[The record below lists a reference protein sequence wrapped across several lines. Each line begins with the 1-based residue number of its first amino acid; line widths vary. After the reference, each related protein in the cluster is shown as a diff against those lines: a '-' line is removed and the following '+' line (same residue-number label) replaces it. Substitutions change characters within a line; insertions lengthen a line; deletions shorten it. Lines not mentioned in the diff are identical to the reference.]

1 MRGLIFIALAGF
13 AAQLVDGG
21 IGMGFGVTSTT
32 LLLGL
37 AGCGAAQAS
46 AVAHVAALGT
56 TAVSGFSHWRFG
68 NVDWSVVARLGFPGA
83 LAGFVGAMFLS
94 NLPLDKAQ
102 PITAVVLVA
111 IGANLVWRF
120 SQGRTKRKLAKKAE
134 YSTPFLGFLG
144 AVGGLVDS
152 TGGGGWGPV
161 TTSTLLGVG
170 RQQPRYI
177 VGTVSAS
184 EFLVAAGASAGFVV
198 GLWEEIVSHTAAVV
212 ALLIGGSIAA
222 PIAAWLISRINPV
235 ALGGLV
241 GSAIIALNIRYL
253 LPLDT
258 VWPVQLAIMVVGIA
272 LTVHGVRRY
281 RTRMRVESL
290 QRAAG
295 ARTESRTEPVAAES
309 AAREPAGAD
318 PDATEQKVPARLH
331 LRCLSTRGVPP
342 NFLQWLRQAVRAGS
356 GTPARRQGFLP
367 E

>member
-1 MRGLIFIALAGF
+1 M
-13 AAQLVDGG
+13 
-21 IGMGFGVTSTT
+21 
-32 LLLGL
+32 
-37 AGCGAAQAS
+37 
-46 AVAHVAALGT
+46 
-56 TAVSGFSHWRFG
+56 
-68 NVDWSVVARLGFPGA
+68 GA
-83 LAGFVGAMFLS
+83 L
-94 NLPLDKAQ
+94 
-102 PITAVVLVA
+102 
-111 IGANLVWRF
+111 
-120 SQGRTKRKLAKKAE
+120 
-134 YSTPFLGFLG
+134 
-144 AVGGLVDS
+144 GGLVDS

-258 VWPVQLAIMVVGIA
+258 VWPVQLAIMAVGIA

-295 ARTESRTEPVAAES
+295 TESRAEPVAAES
-309 AAREPAGAD
+309 VTREPAGAD

-331 LRCLSTRGVPP
+331 LR
-342 NFLQWLRQAVRAGS
+342 
-356 GTPARRQGFLP
+356 
-367 E
+367 

>member
-32 LLLGL
+32 ILLGL
-37 AGCGAAQAS
+37 AGLGAAQAS
-46 AVAHVAALGT
+46 AVVHVAELGT

-83 LAGFVGAMFLS
+83 AAGFVGAMFLS

-198 GLWEEIVSHTAAVV
+198 GLWEEIVSHAAAVV

-258 VWPVQLAIMVVGIA
+258 VWPVQLAIMAVGIA
-272 LTVHGVRRY
+272 LTVHGVHRY

-290 QRAAG
+290 QRAA
-295 ARTESRTEPVAAES
+295 AASTESRAEPVAAES
-309 AAREPAGAD
+309 AARGPAGAD
-318 PDATEQKVPARLH
+318 PDATEQKIPARLH
-331 LRCLSTRGVPP
+331 LR
-342 NFLQWLRQAVRAGS
+342 
-356 GTPARRQGFLP
+356 
-367 E
+367 